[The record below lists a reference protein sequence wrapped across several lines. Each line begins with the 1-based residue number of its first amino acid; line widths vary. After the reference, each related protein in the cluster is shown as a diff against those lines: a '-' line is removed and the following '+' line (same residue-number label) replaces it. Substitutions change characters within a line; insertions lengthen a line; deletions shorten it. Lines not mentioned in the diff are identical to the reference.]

1 MKQLPILT
9 PTDRLVLYKD
19 DVIRTFLTRYQSTRT
34 LRAFCTLLIAYAV
47 GAMLNQFASPFI
59 TPAIIWLPAGIALAM
74 LFLEGVVLWPAVAL
88 ASFIVNIFFQIPIPA
103 ALCIAG
109 LNTAQAALGASIL
122 RRTQFNPLLSQLQ
135 DVIILILVAT
145 TTTIITPAIGYWV
158 LWLVGTQT
166 QSISTLF
173 GPWWLGNILSDLIV
187 APVLIRW
194 SVGWPHRTLTQWA
207 EWIASFSLL
216 AIVCYLAFWT
226 PLQALG
232 GVPLV
237 YAVLFPLIWMAV
249 SIGPRG
255 MTLALFIVTL
265 LSISG
270 TLVGEPFLHGS
281 TISSEL
287 IQVEL
292 LDVVLAIIFL
302 TFVSSEEGRKDATN
316 KLHAHVEQ
324 LEAAVSRISA
334 DDKAKNEFLAILA
347 HELRNPL
354 APILSSLELMHL
366 HRIPQEVRELTITME
381 DRVRTLARL
390 LDDLLDISRISQKKF
405 KLQRETLDLNAL
417 LERSAQMVQV
427 LMQSKDHTLSLY
439 LASGPIWISGDPVRL
454 EQVVVNLLNNAAKYT
469 PPGGLIALRS
479 EIQKN
484 EAVIHV
490 QDSGVGIPKEM
501 LTKIFE
507 PFLQMDSTRRSEG
520 LGIGLSLAKRL
531 VELHHGSIE
540 ARSEGLARGSEFIV
554 RLPRPA
560 VVQLPIPALS
570 RVRRPHPTPKGT
582 LHILLVDD
590 NKLAAQTLGKLL
602 THKGNVVSLAHD
614 AAGALQYAT
623 EKSPGVIILDIG
635 LPDMDG
641 YKVAS
646 TLRERSVDA
655 PLIAL
660 TGFGQEE
667 DKLRAKQA
675 GFRYHLTKPVSMVDL
690 ESVLAQVE
698 RDLLSTS

>member
-1 MKQLPILT
+1 I
-9 PTDRLVLYKD
+9 
-19 DVIRTFLTRYQSTRT
+19 F
-34 LRAFCTLLIAYAV
+34 FFAYAV
-47 GAMLNQFASPFI
+47 GAALNHFASPFVA
-59 TPAIIWLPAGIALAM
+59 PALIWLPAGLALAM
-74 LFLEGVVLWPAVAL
+74 LFLEGLFLWPAVAL
-88 ASFIVNIFFQIPIPA
+88 ASLLVNIYFGIPLPA
-103 ALCIAG
+103 ALCIAA
-109 LNTAQAALGASIL
+109 LNAAQAALGAFIL
-122 RRTQFNPLLSQLQ
+122 RRTHFNPLLSQLQ
-135 DVIILILVAT
+135 DVIILIAVALT
-145 TTTIITPAIGYWV
+145 TTTLTPLLGYGA
-158 LWLVGTQT
+158 LWFFDAQT
-166 QSISTLF
+166 QAMSAVF

-194 SVGWPHRTLTQWA
+194 STGWPHRTTLQWA
-207 EWIASFSLL
+207 EWLASFSLL
-216 AIVCYLAFWT
+216 TIACYLAFWT
-226 PLQALG
+226 PLETLG

-237 YAVLFPLIWMAV
+237 YTVLLPLIWMAV

-255 MTLALFIVTL
+255 MTLALFIVTA

-270 TLVGEPFLHGS
+270 TLVGEPFLHGAS
-281 TISSEL
+281 VGDIL

-366 HRIPQEVRELTITME
+366 HPLPKEVRELAIGME
-381 DRVRTLARL
+381 DRVKTLARL
-390 LDDLLDISRISQKKF
+390 LDDLLDVSRISQKKF
-405 KLQRETLDLNAL
+405 KLQRETIDLNLL
-417 LERSAQMVQV
+417 LERSAHAVQV
-427 LMQSKDHTLSLY
+427 LMESKGHTLSLHF
-439 LASGPIWISGDPVRL
+439 APGPLWISGDPVRL

-469 PPGGLIALRS
+469 PSGGTIVLHS
-479 EIQKN
+479 EIEKN
-484 EAVIHV
+484 IATVRV
-490 QDSGVGIPKEM
+490 QDSGVGIPKDM

-531 VELHHGSIE
+531 VELHQGSIE
-540 ARSEGLARGSEFIV
+540 ARSEGLARGSEFVV
-554 RLPRPA
+554 RLPKPA
-560 VVQLPIPALS
+560 VIQLPIPALT
-570 RVRRPHPTPKGT
+570 RVRRLHATPKGV

-602 THKGNVVSLAHD
+602 SHKGNTVSLAHD

-623 EKSPGVIILDIG
+623 GNTPDVIILDIG

-641 YKVAS
+641 YTVARI
-646 TLRERSVDA
+646 LKERGVSA

-667 DKLRAKQA
+667 DKRNAKQA
-675 GFRYHLTKPVSMVDL
+675 GFNYHLTKPVGMADV

-698 RDLLSTS
+698 RDLLSTSP